1 MAVRWY
7 IQSVERQNRQPKS
20 LCQTKLSLKTEGKK
34 EIVLCPSHSH
44 KPPPPPPPS
53 GSPVSRRSSG
63 GDDGN
68 PLQDSCLE
76 NPRGAWLAMVHRVIK
91 NQTRQKQ
98 LARHV
103 HIVYCTCTYMF
114 PLSKNTSKHLW
125 LKHSKLF
132 SKNYLIYAFDNIVT
146 SSQIC
151 FCSPF
156 KRRGKTHYNI
166 RQWLKYSSFKPT
178 GI

>member
-7 IQSVERQNRQPKS
+7 IQSVERQNHQPKI
-20 LCQTKLSLKTEGKK
+20 LCQTKLSLKTEGKNQ
-34 EIVLCPSHSH
+34 IVLCPSYPQTS
-44 KPPPPPPPS
+44 PPPPPPTV
-53 GSPVSRRSSG
+53 SPVSRRSSG
-63 GDDGN
+63 GNDSY
-68 PLQDSCLE
+68 PLQYSCLE

-146 SSQIC
+146 SSQI
-151 FCSPF
+151 FCLFVFVLLSG
-156 KRRGKTHYNI
+156 R
-166 RQWLKYSSFKPT
+166 PT
-178 GI
+178 TTYETMIGMWNMAH